1 MTSPIGTSI
10 RRQEDR
16 RFLTGRGRYLDDIRI
31 PGTLHAAFV
40 RSPHAHA
47 RVSRLRAEAA
57 RALPGVVA
65 VLTTADLPRCGEI
78 APSHAGAP
86 TGPRPWEHPSL
97 AGPGVRHVGEVVAV
111 VVADDPYQAAD
122 GAEAVHV
129 DYEILPAAATVTAA
143 LAAGAPRV
151 FTEWPDNRLS
161 ASTSGVGD
169 IAKGFAQADVTVEIE
184 VAFPRVSP
192 APIEPRGA
200 LAVPHLPDGVF
211 TMWTSTQ
218 VPYAVRGALASVLAL
233 SETRIRVIAPDVG
246 GGFGGKGHVYPEEL
260 VVAAAAQHLQR
271 PVKWVETRREH
282 LLVSSSDRDQH
293 HRARLGVRH
302 DGTIVGLETAF
313 ARDHGAYPVLGDII
327 TLNTINHLPGP
338 YRVPHYRATGANVVT
353 HKPFIGAYR
362 GAGRPEAALVLD
374 RLLDRAA
381 RALDLDPADLRRRN
395 LIRRDEM
402 PFRTGLT
409 YRDGVPIVYDPADYP
424 AALDLVLAR
433 LDYGQWR
440 EEQKRRRGTDHPL
453 GIGLSAYVEGTG
465 IGPFEGAD
473 LRVDAQGTVHVFVG
487 VSSQGQAHETTLA
500 QVAAA
505 ELGLE
510 PADVIVV
517 GGDTTVLGFGMGT
530 VASRVAA
537 VAGPAVARSARD
549 VARKVRLVA
558 GELLE
563 CAPEDVVLS
572 GKRAHVAGAPD
583 RGLPLAQLAQ
593 AAVRSPALAR
603 DGAPGLHA
611 CAYFH
616 PGTVTWAFGAHACVV
631 EVDVETGQI
640 RLLAYA
646 AAHDCGRPINPMVVE
661 GQLHGG
667 IVQGIGTALA
677 EELIFDERG
686 QLLTGSFMEYGLPRA
701 DDVPFLEVIP
711 LNYPSSINELGIK
724 GVGESGI
731 ISPPPAIANAVEDA
745 LADRGADIMRVPL
758 TAARV
763 WAAIRQGGRP
773 C

>member
-10 RRQEDR
+10 RRKEDR
-16 RFLTGRGRYLDDIRI
+16 RFVTGRGRYLDDIRI
-31 PGTLHAAFV
+31 PDMLHAVFV

-47 RVSRLRAEAA
+47 RVGRVHAEAA

-65 VLTTADLPRCGEI
+65 VLTTADLPRCGENV
-78 APSHAGAP
+78 PSHAAAP
-86 TGPRPWEHPSL
+86 ATPRPWQHPSL
-97 AGPGVRHVGEVVAV
+97 AGPGIRHIGEIVAV
-111 VVADDPYQAAD
+111 VVADDPYRAAD
-122 GAEAVHV
+122 GAEAVRV
-129 DYEILPAAATVTAA
+129 EYEILPVAATVPAA

-151 FTEWPDNRLS
+151 FADWPDNRLS
-161 ASTSGVGD
+161 APTSGVGD
-169 IAKGFAQADVTVEIE
+169 VARGFAQADVTIEIE
-184 VAFPRVSP
+184 VSFPRVSP

-200 LAVPHLPDGVF
+200 LAVPQPPDGEF

-218 VPYAVRGALASVLAL
+218 VPYAVRGALAPVLGL
-233 SETRIRVIAPDVG
+233 SDARIRVLAPDVG

-260 VVAAAAQHLQR
+260 VVAAAAQHLRR
-271 PVKWVETRREH
+271 PVKWVESRREH
-282 LLVSSSDRDQH
+282 LLVSSADRDQH

-313 ARDHGAYPVLGDII
+313 VRDHGAYPVLGDII
-327 TLNTINHLPGP
+327 TLNTINHFPGP
-338 YRVPHYRATGANVVT
+338 YRVPHYRATGANVVS

-381 RALDLDPADLRRRN
+381 RALGLDPAELRRRN
-395 LIRRDEM
+395 LIRKEEM
-402 PFRTGLT
+402 PYRTGLT
-409 YRDGVPIVYDPADYP
+409 YRDGAPIVYDPADYP

-440 EEQKRRRGTDHPL
+440 EEQKRRQGTDRPIGL
-453 GIGLSAYVEGTG
+453 GLSAYVEGTG

-473 LRVDAQGTVHVFVG
+473 VRVDGQGTVHVFVG

-500 QVAAA
+500 QIAAA
-505 ELGLE
+505 ELGLD
-510 PADVIVV
+510 PAEVIVV

-549 VARKVRLVA
+549 VARKARLVA

-563 CAPEDVVLS
+563 CAPEDVVLA
-572 GKRAHVAGAPD
+572 GRRAHVAGAPD
-583 RGLPLAQLAQ
+583 RALTLAHLAQ

-631 EVDVETGQI
+631 EVDVETGRI
-640 RLLAYA
+640 SLLAYA
-646 AAHDCGRPINPMVVE
+646 AAHDCGRPINPMIVE

-667 IVQGIGTALA
+667 IVQGIGTALS
-677 EELIFDERG
+677 EELVFDESG
-686 QLLTGSFMEYGLPRA
+686 QLLTGSLMEYGLPRA
-701 DDVPFLEVIP
+701 DDVPFLEVVP
-711 LNYPSSINELGIK
+711 LNYPSVINELGIK

-745 LADRGADIMRVPL
+745 LADRGADILRVPL
-758 TAARV
+758 TATRV
-763 WAAIRQGGRP
+763 WEAIQQGGRP